1 MLTGVGGA
9 SALCRQLADQALR
22 MRVDFQ
28 GQDAHRV
35 LLQIAHGANVCK
47 PWEAGVGVR
56 RRPGCWDHLGIS
68 KVTVTGGRTQAPGV
82 FCGVRV
88 AGRDHTERRWG
99 PGAASVAESE
109 ENVSMSLF
117 YTCQA
122 PPEAWAPPQP
132 LHLTGCPE
140 SLFQGSW
147 QGGPGCPEVCGVPF
161 S

>member
-1 MLTGVGGA
+1 
-9 SALCRQLADQALR
+9 

-28 GQDAHRV
+28 GQDAHKV

-56 RRPGCWDHLGIS
+56 RRPRCGDHLGIS
-68 KVTVTGGRTQAPGV
+68 KVTVTGGCAQAPGV

-88 AGRDHTERRWG
+88 AGRDHTRGGGEQEVKKTSAC
-99 PGAASVAESE
+99 PS
-109 ENVSMSLF
+109 F
-117 YTCQA
+117 TPCQA

-132 LHLTGCPE
+132 LHRTGYPE